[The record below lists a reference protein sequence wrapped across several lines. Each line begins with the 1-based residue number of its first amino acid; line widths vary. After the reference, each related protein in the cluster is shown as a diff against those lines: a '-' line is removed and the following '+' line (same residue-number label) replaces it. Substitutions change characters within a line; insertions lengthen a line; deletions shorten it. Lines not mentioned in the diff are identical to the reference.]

1 MAKHS
6 SPELNELMIVNP
18 GVPGSLGVFLG
29 EDGILYEVR
38 ELSAN
43 DPLANQQLLL
53 GDDNT
58 LYGLGE
64 IGTHVTSGQYFLGED
79 GTLYRADTP

>member
-1 MAKHS
+1 MAKHR
-6 SPELNELMIVNP
+6 SPGLNELMIVNP
-18 GVPGSLGVFLG
+18 GAPDSLGVFLG

-53 GDDNT
+53 GDDNA
-58 LYGLGE
+58 LYGLDE
-64 IGTHVTSGQYFLGED
+64 TRTHVAPGQYFLGED

>member
-1 MAKHS
+1 
-6 SPELNELMIVNP
+6 MIVNP
-18 GVPGSLGVFLG
+18 GAPGSLGVFLG

-38 ELSAN
+38 ELSAK

-53 GDDNT
+53 GDNT

-64 IGTHVTSGQYFLGED
+64 TGALVNPGQYFLGED
-79 GTLYRADTP
+79 GTLYRADAP